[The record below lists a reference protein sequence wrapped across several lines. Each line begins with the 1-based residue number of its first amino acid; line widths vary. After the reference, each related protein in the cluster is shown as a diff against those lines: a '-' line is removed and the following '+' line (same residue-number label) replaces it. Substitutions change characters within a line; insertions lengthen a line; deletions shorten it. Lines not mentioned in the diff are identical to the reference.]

1 MTMNEIAGN
10 QEFLGLF
17 DDKLQTIPRTFT
29 MSLPILEALGISN
42 YDTVQSIDKL
52 VFTMRDALASFK
64 KKWQTLDEDKIKSII
79 RFCLTREL

>member
-1 MTMNEIAGN
+1 MNEIAGN

-64 KKWQTLDEDKIKSII
+64 KKW
-79 RFCLTREL
+79 

>member
-1 MTMNEIAGN
+1 MNEIAGN

>member
-1 MTMNEIAGN
+1 M
-10 QEFLGLF
+10 GLF

-64 KKWQTLDEDKIKSII
+64 KKW
-79 RFCLTREL
+79 